1 MKPNLNI
8 VIYCVILFA
17 VFSDFFICAQEKAP
31 GNIDSLTALLDHQ
44 KDEEKIKTY
53 NILAKEHLSVSPE
66 KSIEYAE
73 DALELSEKTGDKE
86 GEANALYNIAEAY
99 YYNYDDQQA
108 LEYYNKAL
116 HVQKELGD
124 NAKTSDIL
132 RSIGMIYMFLN
143 DQEQAKTHFFDALN
157 YAKEAK
163 DKEKQAAVMISLGR
177 FYDRMDSNKIA
188 LNYYR
193 KAQGIYSKIND
204 EEGLANAYNMI
215 ASLFLAGSKYDSA
228 AYLFEKSLE
237 IRRQHES
244 KEKVGVTLIRLG
256 NVYIKWAKYEKA
268 LTIYQ
273 EALDIFNK
281 IEYAMGIASC
291 LNNIGLIYESLERT
305 QLAIEYHKRAL
316 EQNRRIGRPKD
327 IANSLNNLG
336 NNYVQLAQD
345 SLKKEYGAD
354 WIKDITDKNVAKNIP
369 ELQKAL
375 NYYTRSLDI
384 RKDINDQ
391 GGVASSLNNLGIFY
405 KNCGDYNK
413 AVDFYKQALEINEK
427 IDNQGEVVVNLH
439 AIGEVYLLMERYDEA
454 LEYLY
459 QSLKMAE
466 EYNFL
471 NTMKE
476 LSEKISKVYA
486 KKNNYEKALEYYMQ
500 FSSIKDSILNKE
512 SLKIIQELQTKYE
525 TEKKEQALELQ
536 EIQINKQKMTIYFF
550 IGGFLIILLFSVFLY
565 RQIRLT
571 EKANKKLEEKNEL
584 ITEQKKEITDSIQYA
599 SRIQSAI
606 LPPMDFVSEL
616 LEEYFILF
624 KPRDIVSGDYYY
636 INESDGKAIVVA
648 ADCTGHG
655 VPGAFMSMLGIAFLN
670 EIISQK
676 KDMHA
681 NTILNELRDHVIKS
695 LHQVKDSGG
704 SQDGMDLALYI
715 VDYKNMKMEFAGA
728 NNPLIMIR
736 DNEIIQ
742 TKGDSMP
749 IGIHDRAGQSFTN
762 HEIELK
768 KGDRFYTFSD
778 GYQDQFGGPK
788 GKKFMI
794 KNMKNIFLDIH
805 QKPMKEQ
812 REILDNTIEDWMKDT
827 EQIDDIILIGIK
839 V

>member
-1 MKPNLNI
+1 MKIKVNVFILS
-8 VIYCVILFA
+8 VIM
-17 VFSDFFICAQEKAP
+17 FSLICLSPAWTQDSTHTKV
-31 GNIDSLTALLDHQ
+31 DSLINLLDQ
-44 KDEEKIKTY
+44 QEDEEKIATY
-53 NILAKEHLSVSPE
+53 NELSKEFSSTSPE

-73 DALELSEKTGDKE
+73 DALKLSERFGQKE
-86 GEANALYNIAEAY
+86 GEADALYNIAEAY
-99 YYNYDDQQA
+99 YYSYDDQKA
-108 LEYYNKAL
+108 LEFYNKAL
-116 HVQKELGD
+116 KVQEQLGD
-124 NAKTSDIL
+124 KAKTSDIL
-132 RSIGMIYMFLN
+132 KSIGMIYMFLN
-143 DQEQAKTHFFDALN
+143 ESEQARTYLLDALKH
-157 YAKEAK
+157 AKEAK
-163 DKEKQAAVMISLGR
+163 NKEKQAGVIISLGR

-188 LNYYR
+188 LKYFRN
-193 KAQGIYSKIND
+193 ALGTYSKIND
-204 EEGLANAYNMI
+204 EEGVANSYNMI
-215 ASLFLAGSKYDSA
+215 ASLYLSSSKYDSA

-237 IRRQHES
+237 IRRKLNN
-244 KEKVGVTLIRLG
+244 KEKIGITLIRLG

-273 EALDIFNK
+273 EALDIFK
-281 IEYAMGIASC
+281 ELQYEMGIASC

-305 QLAIEYHKRAL
+305 QLAIEYHRRAL
-316 EQNRRIGRPKD
+316 AQNEQIGRQKD

-345 SLKKEYGAD
+345 SLKKEYGED
-354 WIKDITDKNVAKNIP
+354 WIKEIRDKDVAKNIP

-375 NYYTRSLDI
+375 NYYNRSLDI
-384 RKDINDQ
+384 RKNMNDQ
-391 GGVASSLNNLGIFY
+391 RGVASSLNNLGIFY

-413 AVDFYKQALEINEK
+413 AVKYYKEALEINEE
-427 IDNQGEVVVNLH
+427 IENQGEVVVNLH

-459 QSLKMAE
+459 RSLKMAE

-500 FSSIKDSILNKE
+500 FSTIKDSILNKE

-571 EKANKKLEEKNEL
+571 KKANRKLEEKNEL

-606 LPPMDFVSEL
+606 LPPLDFVTGL
-616 LEEYFILF
+616 LSEYFILF

-636 INESDGKAIVVA
+636 INEAGGKAIVVA

-670 EIISQK
+670 EIVNQK
-676 KDMHA
+676 IELHA
-681 NTILNELRDHVIKS
+681 STILDDLRKHVINS
-695 LHQVKDSGG
+695 LHQAKDSGG

-715 VDYKNMKMEFAGA
+715 VDYENMKMEFAGA
-728 NNPLIMIR
+728 NNPLIMVR
-736 DNEIIQ
+736 DDEIIQ
-742 TKGDSMP
+742 IKGDSMP
-749 IGIHDRAGQSFTN
+749 IGIHDKADQPFTN

-794 KNMKNIFLDIH
+794 KNMKNMFLDIH
-805 QKPMKEQ
+805 KKPMNEQ
-812 REILDNTIEDWMKDT
+812 KEILDNTIEDWMKNT
-827 EQIDDIILIGIK
+827 EQIDDIILIGMKI
-839 V
+839 